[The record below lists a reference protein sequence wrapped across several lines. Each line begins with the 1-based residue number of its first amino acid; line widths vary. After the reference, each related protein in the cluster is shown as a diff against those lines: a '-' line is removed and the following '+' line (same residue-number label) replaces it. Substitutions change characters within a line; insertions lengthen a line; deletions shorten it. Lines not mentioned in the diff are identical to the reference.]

1 MTPLLEVKNASF
13 HYQSGQPIFED
24 VSFSI
29 QRGDLFTI
37 LGPNGAGKSTL
48 LNCIANLLKLPQGE
62 IMLDGK
68 NIKDLPIREV
78 ARKVAYVSQDNRLAY
93 GYSVRDYIVMGR
105 APHLGMFYQPQKGDY
120 EMVDAAIEEMG
131 MGHFAHKAMTQIS
144 GGERQQACIARA
156 IVQTPELIL
165 FDEPTSAL
173 DYGNQLKTLR
183 MIKRLS
189 QRGYAIIMT
198 THNPDQPILLD
209 GYAGI
214 LGRDGRMEIGTV
226 GDTLSEQRLSALYG
240 IELKMIF
247 IDEVQRAACICENL

>member
-1 MTPLLEVKNASF
+1 MAPLLEVKGASF
-13 HYQSGQPIFED
+13 HYQGGQPIFCD
-24 VSFSI
+24 VNFSI

-48 LNCIANLLKLPQGE
+48 LNCIANLLKLPQGK
-62 IMLDGK
+62 ILLDGQD
-68 NIKDLPIREV
+68 IKTMPIKEV
-78 ARKVAYVSQDNRLAY
+78 AKKVAYVSQDNRLAY

-105 APHLGMFYQPQKGDY
+105 APHLGMFFQPKKEDY
-120 EMVDAAIEEMG
+120 ILVDDTIREMG
-131 MGHFAHKAMTQIS
+131 MEHFAHKAMTQIS

-214 LGRDGRMEIGTV
+214 LGRDGRMEIGRV
-226 GDTLSEQRLSALYG
+226 GEILSEQRLSSLYG
-240 IELKMIF
+240 IELKMIH
-247 IDEVQRAACICENL
+247 IDEVNRDACICENL